1 MDKKIF
7 TIELPEK
14 EAKLFKQ
21 LLKKLNGKIVSQS
34 SITSK
39 ETLEAMK
46 ELQEGKGVSFSSVS
60 KLFKSIFIKKA
71 TNLWLLFL

>member
-1 MDKKIF
+1 M
-7 TIELPEK
+7 PEK
-14 EAKLFKQ
+14 GTKLFKQ
-21 LLKKLNGKIVSQS
+21 LLKKLNGKIVSQR

>member
-14 EAKLFKQ
+14 KTKLFKQ

-34 SITSK
+34 NKPSHK
-39 ETLEAMK
+39 TLEAMK
-46 ELQEGKGVSFSSVS
+46 EFQEGKGVSFSSVS
-60 KLFKSIFIKKA
+60 ELFKSMV
-71 TNLWLLFL
+71 

>member
-1 MDKKIF
+1 M
-7 TIELPEK
+7 PEK
-14 EAKLFKQ
+14 ETKLFKQ

>member
-1 MDKKIF
+1 M
-7 TIELPEK
+7 PEK
-14 EAKLFKQ
+14 GTKLFKQ

-60 KLFKSIFIKKA
+60 KLFITLKIFSPCA
-71 TNLWLLFL
+71 YFNSPF

>member
-14 EAKLFKQ
+14 KTKLFKQ

-34 SITSK
+34 SKPSH

-60 KLFKSIFIKKA
+60 ELFKSMVW
-71 TNLWLLFL
+71 TS

>member
-1 MDKKIF
+1 M
-7 TIELPEK
+7 PEK

-60 KLFKSIFIKKA
+60 KLF
-71 TNLWLLFL
+71 L